1 MGCITNTLADTE
13 TIRTMLRKHGFEPLM
28 HSVVVSSNLG
38 WRKPHRSLFET
49 ALREL
54 AVTPRDALFVGDS
67 PWHDIEGA
75 QNAGMRAVL
84 TRQYATRPTDGFA
97 APDATID
104 HVREL
109 RDVIRGLSRSSA
121 G

>member
-1 MGCITNTLADTE
+1 
-13 TIRTMLRKHGFEPLM
+13 MLRNHRFEPLM
-28 HSVVVSSNLG
+28 RSVVVSSELG
-38 WRKPHRSLFET
+38 WRKPHGSLFET

-54 AVTPRDALFVGDS
+54 AAAPHESVFVGDS

-84 TRQYATRPTDGFA
+84 TRQYATRPTGGFA

-104 HVREL
+104 HVGEL
-109 RDVIRGLSRSSA
+109 REVIRRLEMS
-121 G
+121 